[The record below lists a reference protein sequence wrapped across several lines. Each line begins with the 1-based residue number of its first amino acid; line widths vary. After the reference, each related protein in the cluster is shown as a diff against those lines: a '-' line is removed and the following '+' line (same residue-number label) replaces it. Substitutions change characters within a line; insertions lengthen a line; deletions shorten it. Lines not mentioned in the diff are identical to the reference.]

1 MSHAALQAEADQIR
15 ETGALGRSE
24 PVRKLF
30 DYLVQS
36 SLEDRSPK
44 EAEVAAAVF
53 SRRADFDA
61 NQDAVVRVY
70 VHKLRRKLETLYAGP
85 RAGQAHRLTIPRGE
99 YRLIVEHRPEPASA
113 AAPIVGPVI
122 VPGIVPVRRGWVLA
136 LAAIALILLSSGA
149 TWLCLEASRP
159 QAVKDLDHVRHG
171 PVWAPLLANRFP
183 TLVVVGDYYIFGES
197 DDGMQVNRLVREYSV
212 NSEGELDDF
221 LMAHPDK
228 VSHYMDLDLR
238 YLPVGAA
245 YALRDVLP
253 VLTAGKGGPVKV
265 ILASDLTPQMLKTNN
280 IVYVGYFSAMGVLR
294 DAAFAGSRFSIGETY
309 DDLIDGRTHHHYDS
323 QGGGPDSNGAM
334 YVDYGYVS
342 TFKGPAGNRVVV
354 VAGTRDVALMQ
365 AADAATNRSS
375 IGQMT
380 ATGQTPD
387 AFEALYEAQGMSRLN
402 VAGKLLVASPLD
414 AGKIWSGPG
423 GKVYPAG

>member
-24 PVRKLF
+24 PVRRLF
-30 DYLVQS
+30 DYLLQS
-36 SLEDRSPK
+36 SLEGRSPK
-44 EAEVAAAVF
+44 ESEVAGAVF
-53 SRRADFDA
+53 NRRADFDTS
-61 NQDAVVRVY
+61 QDAVVRVY
-70 VHKLRRKLETLYAGP
+70 VHKLRRKLEAIYAGP
-85 RAGQAHRLTIPRGE
+85 RAGTVHRLTIPRGE
-99 YRLIVEHRPEPASA
+99 YRLAVEHQPEAMV
-113 AAPIVGPVI
+113 AAPVV
-122 VPGIVPVRRGWVLA
+122 VQAARRPWLLA
-136 LAAIALILLSSGA
+136 LAALVLVIASSGA
-149 TWLCLEASRP
+149 TWLAVQAARP
-159 QAVKDLDHVRHG
+159 AAVKELEKVRHG

-212 NSEGELDDF
+212 NSDTELDDF
-221 LMAHPDK
+221 LMAHPNK
-228 VSHYMDLDLR
+228 VSHYVDLDLR

-253 VLTAGKGGPVKV
+253 VVATAAKAGPVKV
-265 ILASDLTPQMLKTNN
+265 ILASDLTPSMLKTNN
-280 IVYVGYFSAMGVLR
+280 IVYIGYFSAMGVLR
-294 DAAFAGSRFSIGETY
+294 DAVFAGSRFSIGDTY
-309 DDLIDGRTHHHYDS
+309 DDLIDGRTQHHYSS

-342 TFKGPAGNRVVV
+342 AFKGPAGNRIVV

-365 AADAATNRSS
+365 AADAATSS
-375 IGQMT
+375 TGVRQMMQ
-380 ATGQTPD
+380 TGQTPD

-402 VAGKLLVASPLD
+402 VAGKLLTASPLD
-414 AGKIWSGPG
+414 AGKIWNGSG

>member
-1 MSHAALQAEADQIR
+1 MSHAALEAEADQIR
-15 ETGALGRSE
+15 KTGALGRSE

-36 SLEDRSPK
+36 SLEGRSPK
-44 EAEVAAAVF
+44 EAEVAGAVF
-53 SRRADFDA
+53 LRRADFDA

-85 RAGQAHRLTIPRGE
+85 RADAAHRLTIPRGE
-99 YRLIVEHRPEPASA
+99 YRLVVEHKPEPAI
-113 AAPIVGPVI
+113 APPA
-122 VPGIVPVRRGWVLA
+122 VLA
-136 LAAIALILLSSGA
+136 SPPRRPWVPALAVLAAVILSSGA
-149 TWLCLEASRP
+149 TWLAVQAARP
-159 QAVKDLDHVRHG
+159 QAVKDLEAVRHG
-171 PVWAPLLANRFP
+171 PVWSPLLANRFP
-183 TLVVVGDYYIFGES
+183 TLVVIGDYYIFGES

-212 NSEGELDDF
+212 NSQGELDDF

-253 VLTAGKGGPVKV
+253 VLTPAAKGGPAKV
-265 ILASDLTPQMLKTNN
+265 ILASDLTPGMLKTNN
-280 IVYVGYFSAMGVLR
+280 IVYIGYFSAMGVLR
-294 DAAFAGSRFSIGETY
+294 DAVFSGSRFSVGDTY
-309 DDLIDGRTHHHYDS
+309 DELIDGRTRRRYDS

-342 TFKGPAGNRVVV
+342 TFRGPAGNRIVV

-365 AADAATNRSS
+365 AADAATSRP
-375 IGQMT
+375 GVRQMAT
-380 ATGQTPD
+380 AGQTPD
-387 AFEALYEAQGMSRLN
+387 AFEALFEAQGMSRLN
-402 VAGKLLVASPLD
+402 VAGKLLLASPLD
-414 AGKIWSGPG
+414 VGKIWNGAG
-423 GKVYPAG
+423 GKAYPAG

>member
-24 PVRKLF
+24 PVRRLF

-44 EAEVAAAVF
+44 EAEVASTVF
-53 SRRADFDA
+53 NRRADFDTS
-61 NQDAVVRVY
+61 QDAVVRVY
-70 VHKLRRKLETLYAGP
+70 VHKLRRKLEAIYAGP
-85 RAGQAHRLTIPRGE
+85 RATSVHRLAIPRGE
-99 YRLIVEHRPEPASA
+99 YRLVVEHQPEAA
-113 AAPIVGPVI
+113 VAAPVI
-122 VPGIVPVRRGWVLA
+122 IQAARRPWLLA
-136 LAAIALILLSSGA
+136 LAAVALVILSSGA
-149 TWLCLEASRP
+149 TWLAVQAARP
-159 QAVKDLDHVRHG
+159 PAVKELEKVRAG
-171 PVWAPLLANRFP
+171 PVWAPLLSNRFP

-212 NSEGELDDF
+212 NSDTELDDF

-228 VSHYMDLDLR
+228 VSHYVDLDLR

-253 VLTAGKGGPVKV
+253 VVATAAKAGPVKV
-265 ILASDLTPQMLKTNN
+265 ILASDLTPGMLKTNN

-294 DAAFAGSRFSIGETY
+294 DAVFAGSRFSVGETY
-309 DDLIDGRTHHHYDS
+309 DDLIDGRTRTHYSS

-342 TFKGPAGNRVVV
+342 TFKGPAGNRIVV

-365 AADAATNRSS
+365 AADAATGSTSVR
-375 IGQMT
+375 QMVR
-380 ATGQTPD
+380 GSQTPD
-387 AFEALYEAQGMSRLN
+387 AFEALYEAEGMSRLN
-402 VAGKLLVASPLD
+402 VAGKLLTASPLD
-414 AGKIWSGPG
+414 AGKIWNGAG